1 MYQSLAVLAAFLL
14 IYSLFAGRF
23 EARLLNGPLLF
34 MLTGLLLGP
43 AALGLL
49 QSEIDREGLKILA
62 ELTLAIVLFSDAA
75 NANLKVLKTHEGL
88 PLRLLL
94 IGLPLTLLF
103 GWLVGLWL
111 FPQIPLL
118 ELAILATILA
128 PTDAA
133 LGKAVVSNPAVPA
146 PVREGLSV
154 ESGLNDGICVPVLL
168 VFLTLLVDTQSHTPL
183 VLAGVLIVEE
193 LGIGAM
199 TGLVLAWLAWRLQV
213 LAIKHHWQLPV
224 WSQLTLPGLAVL
236 CFATAQAIGGSGFI
250 AAFVGGMLAGYL
262 FAEQKHHLLEGAEEF
277 VSLLS
282 VITWVI
288 FGALVIP
295 TVWSSFTLN
304 IWLYALLSLSAIRML
319 PVLLSL
325 LGTQFAQET
334 RWFIGWFGPRG
345 LATIVFT
352 VMIMDSPM
360 LHTNTVVATAICTV
374 LLSVLLHG
382 LSANPWAARLG
393 RLRKRSAS

>member
-199 TGLVLAWLAWRLQV
+199 IGLVLAWLAWRLQV

>member
-43 AALGLL
+43 SALGLL
-49 QSEIDREGLKILA
+49 QSEIDREGLKFLA

-75 NANLKVLKTHEGL
+75 NANLKILKVYEGL
-88 PLRLLL
+88 PVRLLL
-94 IGLPLTLLF
+94 IGLPLTVLA

-168 VFLTLLVDTQSHTPL
+168 VFLTLLVDAQSQTPL
-183 VLAGVLIVEE
+183 LLAGELIVEE
-193 LGIGAM
+193 LGIGAL
-199 TGLVLAWLAWRLQV
+199 TGLVLAWLAWRLQT
-213 LAIKHHWQLPV
+213 LACKRQWQLPV

-236 CFATAQAIGGSGFI
+236 CFATAQALGGSGFI

-262 FAEQKHHLLEGAEEF
+262 FAEQKHDLLEGAEAF

-295 TVWSSFTLN
+295 AVWNSFTLN
-304 IWLYALLSLSAIRML
+304 IWLYALLSLTVIRML

-325 LGTQFAQET
+325 LGTPFNQET

-345 LATIVFT
+345 LATIVFA

-360 LHTNTVVATAICTV
+360 LHTNTVVATAICTI

-393 RLRKRSAS
+393 RLGNWKNP

>member
-213 LAIKHHWQLPV
+213 LAIRHHWQLPV

>member
-1 MYQSLAVLAAFLL
+1 MYQNLAVLAAFLL
-14 IYSLFAGRF
+14 TYSILAGRF
-23 EARLLNGPLLF
+23 ESRLLNGPLLF
-34 MLTGLLLGP
+34 MLAGLLLGP
-43 AALGLL
+43 AALDILL
-49 QSEIDREGLKILA
+49 PQIDRAGLKALA

-75 NANLKVLKTHEGL
+75 NANLKVLKAHEGL

-94 IGLPLTLLF
+94 IGLPLTLLS
-103 GWLVGLWL
+103 GWLLGICL
-111 FPQIPLL
+111 FPQLPLL

-133 LGKAVVSNPAVPA
+133 LGKAVVSNPVVPP
-146 PVREGLSV
+146 PVREGLNV

-168 VFLTLLVDTQSHTPL
+168 VFLALLADTHSQAPL
-183 VLAGVLIVEE
+183 LLATELVIEE
-193 LGIGAM
+193 LGIGALSGIAL
-199 TGLVLAWLAWRLQV
+199 TGLAWRLQR
-213 LAIKHHWQLPV
+213 LAGRHQWQMPI
-224 WSQLTLPGLAVL
+224 WSQLTFPGLAVL
-236 CFATAQAIGGSGFI
+236 CFAAAQALGGSGFI
-250 AAFVGGMLAGYL
+250 AAFVGGLLAGHL
-262 FAEQKHHLLEGAEEF
+262 FAEQKHQLLEGSEEF
-277 VSLLS
+277 ASLLS

-295 TVWSSFTLN
+295 MAWSYFTLN
-304 IWLYALLSLSAIRML
+304 IWLYALLSLTAIRIL

-325 LGTQFAQET
+325 LGTRFNQET

-352 VMIMDSPM
+352 VMVMDSPM
-360 LHTNTVVATAICTV
+360 QNTGTVVATAICTV

-393 RLRKRSAS
+393 RRAG

>member
-49 QSEIDREGLKILA
+49 QSEIDREGLKLLA

-111 FPQIPLL
+111 FPQVPLL

-193 LGIGAM
+193 LGIGAL